1 MRRAMP
7 RACERAG
14 IAYGMGLDD
23 GAVFH
28 IIRHSTTTELIVNQK
43 QPIPTVMKITGHS
56 SLKTMMRYI
65 HPTPAVIEEALESGQ
80 IDLSMFE
87 I

>member
-1 MRRAMP
+1 MRQAMRRA
-7 RACERAG
+7 CEHVG
-14 IAYGMGLDD
+14 IAYGLRLDD

-28 IIRHSTTTELIVNQK
+28 VIRHSTTTELIVNQK
-43 QPIPTVMKITGHS
+43 QPIPTVMKITRHS
-56 SLKTMMRYI
+56 SLKAMMRYI
-65 HPTPAVIEEALESGQ
+65 HPTPAVIDEAFESGQ